1 MAKCKACGVELRPG
15 ARFCDMCGTK
25 VDKICPN
32 CGEVLRD
39 QAKFCDLC
47 GFKLPLDQLL
57 TRKKVR
63 GMVAAGRLHTVALRE
78 DGTVLA
84 AGDDQFG
91 QCQVGDWKDIVYIAA
106 GKYHTLGVRE
116 DGTVVAAGDGQF
128 GQCNVEDWTDIV
140 AVAAGDSHTLG
151 LRTDGTVVATG
162 RDSSGKC
169 SLGDWKGI
177 VAVAAGMDHSWA
189 CARTAPW
196 WPPGRGCSAPAPW
209 PTGRISSPSPR
220 GTSTPPSLRRD
231 GRMVEADGF
240 AAPGVTGVDR
250 PGRHRPEP
258 LPHRGAEKRRHRH
271 RLGDI
276 QYGQCQVEDW
286 TEISAVAAG
295 ERHTVALKA
304 DGVVLATGDNSEGQC
319 DVAAGNSG
327 RTSDLLL

>member
-1 MAKCKACGVELRPG
+1 
-15 ARFCDMCGTK
+15 
-25 VDKICPN
+25 
-32 CGEVLRD
+32 
-39 QAKFCDLC
+39 
-47 GFKLPLDQLL
+47 
-57 TRKKVR
+57 
-63 GMVAAGRLHTVALRE
+63 MVAAGRLHTVALRE

-220 GTSTPPSLRRD
+220 GTSTPKSLRRD

-240 AAPGVTGVDR
+240 AAPGVTEWTDLAAIALSPFHTVGLKKATAPSSPRGHPVR
-250 PGRHRPEP
+250 PVPGGGLDGDLRRGRRGTA
-258 LPHRGAEKRRHRH
+258 HRGAEGRWRGPGHRGQQRGPVRRGKLET
-271 RLGDI
+271 LGGPVTSFYKTI
-276 QYGQCQVEDW
+276 PKSVLPWRTSPGQVFSW
-286 TEISAVAAG
+286 NAVAKPW
-295 ERHTVALKA
+295 EI
-304 DGVVLATGDNSEGQC
+304 
-319 DVAAGNSG
+319 
-327 RTSDLLL
+327 